1 VTDPAEVRINLS
13 WPVSTNE
20 LFVEVA
26 GRRRR
31 VKTAKYGR
39 WRNDAGWQLKGQHPP
54 SFTGPVSITVELC
67 SPTGRSYDLDN
78 RLKSVLDLLKE
89 HGVIPDDSDR
99 YVRRVEAVAVHDG
112 APCTVIVRA
121 A

>member
-1 VTDPAEVRINLS
+1 MTDPAEVRINLS
-13 WPVSTNE
+13 WPVSTNA
-20 LFVEVA
+20 LFVEVP
-26 GRRRR
+26 GRRKR
-31 VKTAKYGR
+31 VKTSEYAR
-39 WRNDAGWQLKGQHPP
+39 WRNDAGWQLKGQRPP

-89 HGVIPDDSDR
+89 HRVIPDDSDR
-99 YVRRVEAVAVHDG
+99 YVRRVEAVAMNGG

>member
-1 VTDPAEVRINLS
+1 MTVASEARISLS
-13 WPVSTNE
+13 WPPSTNE
-20 LFVEVA
+20 LFKNVPRR
-26 GRRRR
+26 GRVR
-31 VKTAKYGR
+31 TAEYAR

-89 HGVIPDDSDR
+89 HRVIVDDNAL
-99 YVRRVEAVAVHDG
+99 YVRRVEAVAMHDG